1 LKETIDKF
9 KRGKLYFL
17 LLLVWGPL
25 LAIYRLFVPKTFIDD
40 QRKEQKVNHIDFFS
54 RNVRNF
60 FENKLRVVFT
70 SKGKSIKN

>member
-1 LKETIDKF
+1 MYETIDKF

-40 QRKEQKVNHIDFFS
+40 QKVNHIDFFS
-54 RNVRNF
+54 RNVKNF
-60 FENKLRVVFT
+60 FENKLKVVFT
-70 SKGKSIKN
+70 STGKSIKN